1 LYYIL
6 DEINNPLAPSH
17 FKGVI
22 IRDSVGSKYFKEI
35 VKDERIDKEFIPELE
50 SYLTISLETE
60 DRDLIRF
67 CLKNSSTAL
76 YNTLGEMRTERQI
89 PVLSPEKEKNSFV
102 MKIKNWA
109 YEDKEL
115 FELDDNKVTF
125 EMTVTVKTREESF
138 THTNA
143 DEIRSPEEE
152 KFMKEYLEARLEG
165 AMLGLTGKGL
175 PESITDE
182 KTIKDGEVIVINDE
196 TRRQLIN
203 SQKIEGYY
211 SVQSNQKKIQDI
223 KEEIGDEIGKICFKH
238 DSKKID
244 MKKMV
249 KTPVSG

>member
-1 LYYIL
+1 
-6 DEINNPLAPSH
+6 
-17 FKGVI
+17 
-22 IRDSVGSKYFKEI
+22 
-35 VKDERIDKEFIPELE
+35 
-50 SYLTISLETE
+50 
-60 DRDLIRF
+60 
-67 CLKNSSTAL
+67 
-76 YNTLGEMRTERQI
+76 
-89 PVLSPEKEKNSFV
+89 

-203 SQKIEGYY
+203 SQK
-211 SVQSNQKKIQDI
+211 
-223 KEEIGDEIGKICFKH
+223 
-238 DSKKID
+238 
-244 MKKMV
+244 
-249 KTPVSG
+249 